1 MSKVH
6 GRGRWLGGK
15 DTLICS
21 NCINLSAEFVVTI
34 STNTPLQICGCAR
47 TNKFMLEWH
56 STEEVRG
63 IVEEARS
70 QIQQHHADQLTPRK
84 PHASSKK
91 RKAA

>member
-1 MSKVH
+1 M
-6 GRGRWLGGK
+6 
-15 DTLICS
+15 CS
-21 NCINLSAEFVVTI
+21 DFINLSAEFVVAI
-34 STNTPLQICGCAR
+34 STNTPLQICGCPR

-70 QIQQHHADQLTPRK
+70 QIQQHLADQPQT

-91 RKAA
+91 RKATPR

>member
-1 MSKVH
+1 MFEMH

-15 DTLICS
+15 GTPILG
-21 NCINLSAEFVVTI
+21 AEFAVAI
-34 STNTPLQICGCAR
+34 STITSLQICGCPR

-70 QIQQHHADQLTPRK
+70 QIQQHHADQSTPRT
-84 PHASSKK
+84 PHPSSKK
-91 RKAA
+91 RKATPR